1 MMPPCASAKMLGW
14 PVREGHG
21 KAVNLQQIVVR
32 RRMADSPKTDPS
44 VLPTQAAQGIWLE
57 VLAQS
62 LMAEAGFA
70 LDFVAQTAQQVAA
83 RLQVMCGLS
92 GHPWHQVVVEVHLV
106 GGRYLSIEH
115 AENVEGGCPVPP
127 LCAEL
132 SRGGLVMREGF
143 DAWIT
148 ELHQTWSAVLGS
160 SSLAW
165 GAICQSIGALLI
177 ARALERRGARG
188 EILSENLADLRGRL

>member
-1 MMPPCASAKMLGW
+1 MRYASQHRAETRARLLRSAARAAKRSG
-14 PVREGHG
+14 
-21 KAVNLQQIVVR
+21 
-32 RRMADSPKTDPS
+32 
-44 VLPTQAAQGIWLE
+44 
-57 VLAQS
+57 
-62 LMAEAGFA
+62 LMAASIDGIAADAGISGGGVYHHFTSKQELFA
-70 LDFVAQTAQQVAA
+70 AA
-83 RLQVMCGLS
+83 IVQDLENSLLMRLARSPELTVEQLLQGLS
-92 GHPWHQVVVEVHLV
+92 
-106 GGRYLSIEH
+106 RYLSIEH

-160 SSLAW
+160 SPLAW

-177 ARALERRGARG
+177 ARALEKRGARG
-188 EILSENLADLRGRL
+188 EILSENLADLRCRL